1 MQTVMR
7 VQAPT
12 MGYVTF
18 SDDELL
24 ELTLTPVQRVVE
36 ERAQLGGLNALW
48 LSEDMFQMD
57 MVFRIYVRD
66 TLAKLD
72 QIRQLHGVFNVF
84 PFLLEAPATSYA
96 MIWTDTQFR
105 ERWVRGRMEANW
117 DLPVTWKE
125 SRSAPCPAEV
135 S

>member
-1 MQTVMR
+1 MQNVMR
-7 VQAPT
+7 VAAPT

-24 ELTLTPVQRVVE
+24 ELILTPVQRVRE

-72 QIRQLHGVFNVF
+72 QIRQLHGIFTVY
-84 PFLLEAPATSYA
+84 PFLLEAPVTSYA
-96 MIWTDTQFR
+96 MIWTETQFH

-117 DLPVTWKE
+117 DMPVTWKE
-125 SRSAPCPAEV
+125 SRSAPCPVEV